1 MDDSTATILDE
12 VSIEHDTGSEYRP
25 SEVSY
30 EATGTHL
37 LLTLADCRADLIND
51 ADGLK
56 AMVRRAAEATG
67 ATVLQIVAHRF
78 QPQGTTVVAV
88 LAESHASLHTYP
100 ESKTVFW
107 DCFTCG
113 TTCRPELS
121 ETVLAAAL
129 LPERVN
135 KKVVLRGDD

>member
-1 MDDSTATILDE
+1 MDRVKTASRFEADVDSETLA
-12 VSIEHDTGSEYRP
+12 GP
-25 SEVSY
+25 SN
-30 EATGTHL
+30 EAQIHPASGTHL
-37 LLTLADCRADLIND
+37 LLTLKGCRSALIND

-56 AMVRRAAEATG
+56 ALAERAAVASG

-100 ESKTVFW
+100 ELSTVFW

-113 TTCRPELS
+113 TSCQPELS
-121 ETVLAAAL
+121 EAVLTEAL
-129 LPERVN
+129 LPAVVN
-135 KKVVLRGDD
+135 KQVIRRD